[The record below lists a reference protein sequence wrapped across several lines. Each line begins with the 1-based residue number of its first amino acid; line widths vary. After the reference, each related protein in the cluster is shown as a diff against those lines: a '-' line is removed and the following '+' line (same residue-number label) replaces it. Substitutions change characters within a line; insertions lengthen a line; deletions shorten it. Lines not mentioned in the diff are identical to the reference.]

1 MVMGRQGFLR
11 EACVL
16 LERAR
21 QTEDPRQAAE
31 LIRQAADML
40 ALVAELS
47 APHDPDAK
55 VH

>member
-1 MVMGRQGFLR
+1 MTGRQGFLR
-11 EACVL
+11 EACAL

-21 QTEDPRQAAE
+21 QTENPREAAE
-31 LIRQAADML
+31 FIRQATDML

-47 APHDPDAK
+47 APHDPEAK